1 MRLRT
6 THLNK
11 LNLVHHHLHC
21 ITPSTLIICD
31 TMIYPLTIVRAL
43 LLLGIYLCNIAAVV
57 ILRLLIFASTT
68 RISVILSAV
77 SSILTML
84 VIPVVLIGGRE
95 KFPEISNTRYLIAF
109 SVLGLLDLPSCIT
122 LPLRARQ
129 DNGTALCQDLSQS
142 GDCKLAHILISLYHK
157 AVLCAFI
164 AVVITS
170 IERLTGGGPDV
181 FFARYPTVRSPFG
194 VLPFL
199 GYDVELDVMFT
210 ELPAR
215 IGAKR
220 ANAARS
226 TQSPV

>member
-1 MRLRT
+1 MSSSRYTLD
-6 THLNK
+6 TH
-11 LNLVHHHLHC
+11 
-21 ITPSTLIICD
+21 PDS
-31 TMIYPLTIVRAL
+31 P
-43 LLLGIYLCNIAAVV
+43 
-57 ILRLLIFASTT
+57 
-68 RISVILSAV
+68 IS
-77 SSILTML
+77 
-84 VIPVVLIGGRE
+84 LIGGRE

-109 SVLGLLDLPSCIT
+109 SVLGLLDLRTSPDCAACTCYSDISSASCIT

-142 GDCKLAHILISLYHK
+142 GDCKLAHILILLYHK
-157 AVLCAFI
+157 AVLCGMFGKSCFFLPVAHFHLAFI

-199 GYDVELDVMFT
+199 GYNVELDVMFT